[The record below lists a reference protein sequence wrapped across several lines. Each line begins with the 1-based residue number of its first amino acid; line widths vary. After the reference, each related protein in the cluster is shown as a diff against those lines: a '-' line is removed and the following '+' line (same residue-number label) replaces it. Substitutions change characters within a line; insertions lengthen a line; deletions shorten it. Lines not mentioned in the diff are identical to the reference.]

1 VITRNAVQK
10 AFDRFGRA
18 AGFEKKSGAWYRRCD
33 EVVAVVDLQ
42 KSQYGPQYYVNA
54 AFWLRALGEEQYPKT
69 WKSHVQVRLGA
80 LLTPELAER
89 AKRLLDLDQEIPD
102 EQRTEELAELLSESV
117 VPVLKRGCSLV
128 ARAGGHPPQG
138 QPHRGLWGPTAPGAP
153 APRGPAGQSDR
164 AE

>member
-42 KSQYGPQYYVNA
+42 KSQYGPQYYVNV

-69 WKSHVQVRLGA
+69 WKSHVQVRLGS

-89 AKRLLDLDQEIPD
+89 AKRLLDLDQEIPV
-102 EQRTEELAELLSESV
+102 EQRTEELCRRW
-117 VPVLKRGCSLV
+117 RGRGATRPRVSRTEDCGG
-128 ARAGGHPPQG
+128 RPPRGHPP
-138 QPHRGLWGPTAPGAP
+138 RGHPP
-153 APRGPAGQSDR
+153 PAGPPVSR
-164 AE
+164 TGLSE